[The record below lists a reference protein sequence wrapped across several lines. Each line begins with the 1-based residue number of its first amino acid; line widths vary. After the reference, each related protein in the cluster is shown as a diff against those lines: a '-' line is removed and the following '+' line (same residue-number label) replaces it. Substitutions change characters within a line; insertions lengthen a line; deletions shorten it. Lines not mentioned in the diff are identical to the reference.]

1 MKRSTPAA
9 MRMRAMPIEEVIALV
24 QSDVKKGSMRFCT
37 ASHERM
43 SEMMSETA
51 LIPLP
56 TICVEMSAL

>member
-1 MKRSTPAA
+1 
-9 MRMRAMPIEEVIALV
+9 MPIEEVIALV